1 MARLFR
7 PLAGLAAAGLLALGS
22 GALLTRQGAKAQGS
36 VGTPSIL
43 EFRWDS
49 NKDFKKLY
57 YYVSDTE
64 RNRWAEYF
72 LVLRGKDRKAAILK
86 LSITVPSYFNTSIDI
101 QKVSLKYCNVGGYA
115 KRTKC
120 EEKIPAEVKL
130 TDNGK
135 RIDIYPTT
143 PVPPDKSIAVVFT
156 VPNPFNSGMYQFNA
170 LAQAP
175 GDIPMA
181 GYLGSWVIE
190 ITN

>member
-1 MARLFR
+1 
-7 PLAGLAAAGLLALGS
+7 
-22 GALLTRQGAKAQGS
+22 
-36 VGTPSIL
+36 
-43 EFRWDS
+43 
-49 NKDFKKLY
+49 
-57 YYVSDTE
+57 
-64 RNRWAEYF
+64 
-72 LVLRGKDRKAAILK
+72 
-86 LSITVPSYFNTSIDI
+86 
-101 QKVSLKYCNVGGYA
+101 
-115 KRTKC
+115 
-120 EEKIPAEVKL
+120 VKL